1 MYCRQLLTGCIIT
14 TVLLGG
20 AAFAAA
26 DQDVRFSTRGL
37 PTEVDQNDIGL
48 RTLLHLQLDR
58 TGTREVVYASGRT
71 LEIFYNPLRDGS
83 VSHVA
88 RFAVDGNLRGA
99 VSGDFDGDG
108 FRDVAV
114 LSHDSG
120 RIHVLCLD
128 ARGRFLR
135 DMFIDG
141 GTGPQSIVA
150 ADLDRNG
157 RIDLAITYAIEDER
171 DAVVTLL
178 NSGEGVFRRSAPTPV
193 GRAPFGLLAA
203 DLDGDGSVDLAASN
217 ALSNTVSVLLNN
229 GGGSFPTAVTYP
241 AGDGPW
247 DIATADL
254 DRDGLLDLVV
264 TNAVSLDVSV
274 MRGVGGGVFGSQR
287 LFPANTLPVFPP
299 GVTLAVGDLSGDG
312 FADVVLSN
320 GSLLRGTGDGG
331 LGAPVQFA
339 LASNAIALTHLDGD
353 GRLDAVVDR
362 AWTQPAGLF
371 LAFNRPLASNRPPV
385 PIVSDVA
392 GGFGEFGQSDAGGSF
407 DPDGHLVGFAWRD
420 ELGRP
425 LGDIPTQAV
434 RRLPG
439 EYHYTLTVSDSL
451 GASSSQTVRLAVT
464 GEAPPHADV
473 ILHAADA
480 TAVRGRWR
488 RVADATAASGV
499 RLTHP
504 DAGAA
509 KLLAPLANPTD
520 YIELTFDAHADL
532 VYQLWIRGRAA
543 RNAWKNDSA
552 YVQFSSTIDFSDG
565 PRWRIGSD
573 DGLMFSLEPCVNC
586 GVSGWGW
593 NQDGLM
599 PFTNVGE
606 LIRFEKE
613 GRQTIRI
620 QTREDGLSIDQ
631 VVLSSVSYRGDV
643 RPGAAKRD
651 TIVLEKTQ

>member
-1 MYCRQLLTGCIIT
+1 MYRHQLLTLFIILT
-14 TVLLGG
+14 FLPGG
-20 AAFAAA
+20 ASLAAA
-26 DQDVRFSTRGL
+26 EQVRFSRRAL
-37 PTEVDQNDIGL
+37 PTQVDQNDVGL

-88 RFAVDGNLRGA
+88 RFTLDGNLRGA
-99 VSGDFDGDG
+99 VAGDFNDDG
-108 FRDVAV
+108 FRDLAV

-120 RIHVLCLD
+120 RIHILCFD
-128 ARGRFLR
+128 ARGRFLT
-135 DMFIDG
+135 DEFIDAG
-141 GTGPQSIVA
+141 PGPQSIVA

-157 RIDLAITYAIEDER
+157 RLDLAFTYAIEDEL

-178 NSGEGVFRRSAPTPV
+178 NEGNGVFSRSTPTRV
-193 GRAPFGLLAA
+193 GRAPFGLVAA

-229 GGGSFPTAVTYP
+229 GGGAFPDAVIYA

-247 DIATADL
+247 DIAAADL

-274 MRGVGGGVFGSQR
+274 MRGTGGGAFGPQR
-287 LFPANTLPVFPP
+287 TFRANTLPVFPP

-312 FADVVLSN
+312 FVDVLLSN
-320 GSLLRGTGDGG
+320 GSLLPGTGDGG
-331 LGAPVQFA
+331 LGAPVQFG
-339 LASNAIALTHLDGD
+339 LISNAIVLTDVDGD
-353 GRLDAVVDR
+353 RRLDAVVDR
-362 AWTQPAGLF
+362 AWTEPAGLF
-371 LAFNRPLASNRPPV
+371 LALNRPLAANRPPV
-385 PIVSDVA
+385 PVVNDLSVSFDD
-392 GGFGEFGQSDAGGSF
+392 FGQFDASASF
-407 DPDGHLVGFAWRD
+407 DPDGHLVGFAWHD
-420 ELGRP
+420 ELGRA
-425 LGDIPTQAV
+425 LGDIPTQAI

-439 EYHYTLTVSDSL
+439 EYNYTLTVSDSL
-451 GASSSQTVRLAVT
+451 GASSRQAVRLVVT

-473 ILHAADA
+473 VLHAADA
-480 TAVRGRWR
+480 TTVAGRWR
-488 RVADATAASGV
+488 RVADPSAASAA
-499 RLTHP
+499 RLTHA

-509 KLLAPLANPTD
+509 KLLAPLAKPAD

-532 VYQLWIRGRAA
+532 VYTLWIRGRAE
-543 RNAWKNDSA
+543 RNTWKNDSA
-552 YVQFSSTIDFSDG
+552 YVQFSSTIDFSDQ
-565 PRWRIGSD
+565 PQWRIGSTE
-573 DGLMFSLEPCVNC
+573 GLTFSLEPCVNC

-593 NQDGLM
+593 NRDGII

-631 VVLSSVSYRGDV
+631 VVLSSVTYRGDV
-643 RPGAAKRD
+643 RPGAPKRD
-651 TIVLEKTQ
+651 TIILPKSQ